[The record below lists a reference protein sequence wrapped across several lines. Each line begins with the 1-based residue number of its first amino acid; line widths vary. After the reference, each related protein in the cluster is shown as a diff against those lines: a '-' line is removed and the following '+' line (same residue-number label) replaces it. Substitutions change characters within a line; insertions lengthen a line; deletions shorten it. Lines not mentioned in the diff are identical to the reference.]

1 MTKQY
6 KVGIY
11 CRLSVDDASNS
22 AKAKHYIPSE
32 ESVSIENQYE
42 ILSKFAMLNGWIEVK
57 TYRDDG
63 YSGGN
68 FQRPGFL
75 EMLEDAR
82 HGLINL
88 ILVKDLSRLGRDFV
102 EVGRYTDVVFPSLGC
117 RFVSVL
123 DCLDSEGDNTDML
136 HFRSLMNDY
145 HLKDLSSKIR
155 SVLHAKKKSGQYV
168 AAYAPYGYRNR
179 NCFLRKREIF
189 FRGGEA
195 VVEPWEDELL
205 WDDDFSDEEEDT
217 EEQIEEADLEM
228 DEDSFADWEDSS
240 DTAPEDERLEETL
253 AEERT
258 LELESELEQDEH
270 PRDYHAE
277 LEDEEEEAAPNSEK
291 RLKRE
296 IRAEALKRLEE
307 AARTESDF
315 LTVVDE
321 WNKLDRNR
329 ERRERDHE
337 KLRGDVPLEFQ
348 AVPDP
353 KIAPLWMNLP
363 RFRQLCQGNF
373 LDIIFSCPYELHEL
387 TANRFLSKLFFTL
400 SDEQKEV
407 LYYLFVKQYRT
418 TRLAAIRGQSDRNI
432 RKLRMTI
439 QKKLQR
445 RMYEHLSEK
454 LENDHGL
461 TLREREFVEEY
472 EALLQTMGKDA
483 VIRRENKTK
492 LRKKKTALDDVK
504 DG

>member
-1 MTKQY
+1 M
-6 KVGIY
+6 
-11 CRLSVDDASNS
+11 
-22 AKAKHYIPSE
+22 
-32 ESVSIENQYE
+32 
-42 ILSKFAMLNGWIEVK
+42 
-57 TYRDDG
+57 
-63 YSGGN
+63 
-68 FQRPGFL
+68 
-75 EMLEDAR
+75 
-82 HGLINL
+82 
-88 ILVKDLSRLGRDFV
+88 
-102 EVGRYTDVVFPSLGC
+102 
-117 RFVSVL
+117 
-123 DCLDSEGDNTDML
+123 
-136 HFRSLMNDY
+136 
-145 HLKDLSSKIR
+145 
-155 SVLHAKKKSGQYV
+155 
-168 AAYAPYGYRNR
+168 
-179 NCFLRKREIF
+179 
-189 FRGGEA
+189 
-195 VVEPWEDELL
+195 EPWEDELL
-205 WDDDFSDEEEDT
+205 WDDDFSDEGEDT
-217 EEQIEEADLEM
+217 EEQIEETDLEM
-228 DEDSFADWEDSS
+228 DADGFADWEDAS
-240 DTAPEDERLEETL
+240 DAAPVDETLEEAL

-277 LEDEEEEAAPNSEK
+277 LEDEEEEEAAPTSEK

-296 IRAEALKRLEE
+296 IRAEALRRLEE

-337 KLRGDVPLEFQ
+337 NLRGDVPLEFQ

-353 KIAPLWMNLP
+353 TIAPLWMNLP

-407 LYYLFVKQYRT
+407 LYYLFVKQYST

-445 RMYEHLSEK
+445 QMYEHLSEK
-454 LENDHGL
+454 LEKDYSI
-461 TLREREFVEEY
+461 TLREREFMEKY
-472 EALLQTMGKDA
+472 EASMQTMGKDA

-492 LRKKKTALDDVK
+492 PRKKKAALDDAK

>member
-1 MTKQY
+1 M
-6 KVGIY
+6 
-11 CRLSVDDASNS
+11 
-22 AKAKHYIPSE
+22 
-32 ESVSIENQYE
+32 
-42 ILSKFAMLNGWIEVK
+42 
-57 TYRDDG
+57 
-63 YSGGN
+63 
-68 FQRPGFL
+68 
-75 EMLEDAR
+75 
-82 HGLINL
+82 
-88 ILVKDLSRLGRDFV
+88 DL
-102 EVGRYTDVVFPSLGC
+102 
-117 RFVSVL
+117 
-123 DCLDSEGDNTDML
+123 
-136 HFRSLMNDY
+136 
-145 HLKDLSSKIR
+145 
-155 SVLHAKKKSGQYV
+155 
-168 AAYAPYGYRNR
+168 
-179 NCFLRKREIF
+179 
-189 FRGGEA
+189 
-195 VVEPWEDELL
+195 WEDELL
-205 WDDDFSDEEEDT
+205 DDDFSDEEES
-217 EEQIEEADLEM
+217 EELSEDNALDLVQ
-228 DEDSFADWEDSS
+228 DGFADWVDAS
-240 DTAPEDERLEETL
+240 DGAPEDERLEEAL

-270 PRDYHAE
+270 PRDYAAE
-277 LEDEEEEAAPNSEK
+277 LDDEDEEDEAAPTSEK

-337 KLRGDVPLEFQ
+337 NLRGDVPLEFQ

-373 LDIIFSCPYELHEL
+373 LDIIFSCPYELHQL

-407 LYYLFVKQYRT
+407 LYYLFVKQYNT

-439 QKKLQR
+439 QKKLQK

-454 LENDHGL
+454 LENDYGL

-492 LRKKKTALDDVK
+492 PRKKKATLDDGK

>member
-1 MTKQY
+1 M
-6 KVGIY
+6 
-11 CRLSVDDASNS
+11 
-22 AKAKHYIPSE
+22 
-32 ESVSIENQYE
+32 ES
-42 ILSKFAMLNGWIEVK
+42 
-57 TYRDDG
+57 
-63 YSGGN
+63 
-68 FQRPGFL
+68 
-75 EMLEDAR
+75 
-82 HGLINL
+82 
-88 ILVKDLSRLGRDFV
+88 
-102 EVGRYTDVVFPSLGC
+102 
-117 RFVSVL
+117 
-123 DCLDSEGDNTDML
+123 
-136 HFRSLMNDY
+136 
-145 HLKDLSSKIR
+145 
-155 SVLHAKKKSGQYV
+155 
-168 AAYAPYGYRNR
+168 
-179 NCFLRKREIF
+179 
-189 FRGGEA
+189 
-195 VVEPWEDELL
+195 WEDELL
-205 WDDDFSDEEEDT
+205 LDDDFSDEEEDA
-217 EEQIEEADLEM
+217 EEQIEETGLEM
-228 DEDSFADWEDSS
+228 DADGFADWEDSS
-240 DTAPEDERLEETL
+240 DTAPVDETLEEAL
-253 AEERT
+253 AEEHT

-270 PRDYHAE
+270 PRDYNAE
-277 LEDEEEEAAPNSEK
+277 LEDEEEEAAPTSEK

-337 KLRGDVPLEFQ
+337 NLRGDVPLE
-348 AVPDP
+348 P

-407 LYYLFVKQYRT
+407 LYYLFVKQYSAA
-418 TRLAAIRGQSDRNI
+418 RLAAIRGQSDRNI

-439 QKKLQR
+439 QKKLQK

-461 TLREREFVEEY
+461 TLREREFMEEY
-472 EALLQTMGKDA
+472 ESLLQTMGKDA

-492 LRKKKTALDDVK
+492 PRKKKTALDDAK

>member
-1 MTKQY
+1 M
-6 KVGIY
+6 
-11 CRLSVDDASNS
+11 
-22 AKAKHYIPSE
+22 
-32 ESVSIENQYE
+32 
-42 ILSKFAMLNGWIEVK
+42 
-57 TYRDDG
+57 
-63 YSGGN
+63 
-68 FQRPGFL
+68 
-75 EMLEDAR
+75 
-82 HGLINL
+82 
-88 ILVKDLSRLGRDFV
+88 
-102 EVGRYTDVVFPSLGC
+102 
-117 RFVSVL
+117 
-123 DCLDSEGDNTDML
+123 
-136 HFRSLMNDY
+136 
-145 HLKDLSSKIR
+145 
-155 SVLHAKKKSGQYV
+155 
-168 AAYAPYGYRNR
+168 
-179 NCFLRKREIF
+179 
-189 FRGGEA
+189 
-195 VVEPWEDELL
+195 EPWEDELL
-205 WDDDFSDEEEDT
+205 WDDDYSDEEEDA
-217 EEQIEEADLEM
+217 EEQIEETGLEM
-228 DEDSFADWEDSS
+228 AADSFADWEDSS
-240 DTAPEDERLEETL
+240 DGAPVDEPLEEAL

-270 PRDYHAE
+270 PRDYDAE
-277 LEDEEEEAAPNSEK
+277 LEEAAPTSEK

-296 IRAEALKRLEE
+296 IRAEALRRLEE

-321 WNKLDRNR
+321 WNKLGRNR

-337 KLRGDVPLEFQ
+337 NLRGDVPLEFQ

-407 LYYLFVKQYRT
+407 LYYLFVKQYST

-439 QKKLQR
+439 QKKLQK

-454 LENDHGL
+454 QEKDYSI
-461 TLREREFVEEY
+461 TLREREFIEEY

-492 LRKKKTALDDVK
+492 PRKKKAALDDAK